1 MLSSSK
7 QGLTKADRR
16 AWWASL
22 TPAQQEAYIQRKIE
36 EKRILREAERLHAE
50 FNESQSTK
58 R

>member
-1 MLSSSK
+1 MPNSSK

-22 TPAQQEAYIQRKIE
+22 TLAQQEAYVQRKIE
-36 EKRILREAERLHAE
+36 EKRILRESDALDAEGKERV
-50 FNESQSTK
+50 S